1 MKPDGSFASSNN
13 TSRLKNKV
21 EGRGGDILSSLSD
34 PFNRPTN

>member
-21 EGRGGDILSSLSD
+21 EGNAAGNQNDLTG
-34 PFNRPTN
+34 PF